1 MQSYFYKCNNC
12 NEEFGPKEIELYNH
26 YLCPK
31 CGMAEKNKP
40 LRGVLSVIY
49 DYNEIRNSYKQASML
64 KFTPGEFWRYP
75 FLWPLDYF
83 RSGNRLILKGI
94 DKDRIN
100 SLRLS
105 PFIFK
110 SLTDEKLLL
119 FDDTRNPTLSYKDR
133 ASVVLAIKALQLGK
147 KEISAASTGN
157 AGSSLAGICSRLG
170 LNAHLFVPE
179 AIPDP
184 KRAQIQAFG
193 ANIYMVKGDYDEAF
207 DLCLDVSEKKGWYNR
222 NTAFNPLTIEGK
234 KSAAIDIF
242 IMTQGQLPDNI
253 FVPVGDGVILAGLF
267 KGFYDLL
274 QLGWIEKLPRLIGV
288 QSQKS
293 DAIIRYLET
302 GRFEYKPASTI
313 ADSLNAGAPR
323 NLFMASDSI
332 TKSKG
337 FGVRVTDEEIIAAQ
351 KKIIGEMGILVEP
364 AAAASYAGYL
374 KAQQSSIPLP
384 GTSML
389 MLTGNG
395 LKDIES
401 INTIISKPESFT
413 SKEWI
418 EKLT

>member
-12 NEEFGPKEIELYNH
+12 NEEFGSKEIELSNN

-31 CGMAEKNKP
+31 CGKAEKNKP
-40 LRGVLSVIY
+40 LQGVLSVIY
-49 DYNEIRNSYKQASML
+49 DYDEIKNSYKKVSMQKL
-64 KFTPGEFWRYP
+64 APGEFWRYP
-75 FLWPLDYF
+75 YLWPLDFF
-83 RSGNRLILKGI
+83 RIGSRLHLRKINEDILPL
-94 DKDRIN
+94 
-100 SLRLS
+100 LRLS
-105 PFIFK
+105 PLISK
-110 SLTDEKLLL
+110 SSVKKRLLL

-133 ASVVLAIKALQLGK
+133 ASVLLAIKALQLGK

-157 AGSSLAGICSRLG
+157 AGSSLAGICARLG
-170 LNAHLFVPE
+170 LKAHLFVPE

-253 FVPVGDGVILAGLF
+253 FVPVGDGVIIAGLF
-267 KGFYDLL
+267 KGFWDLL

-288 QSQKS
+288 QSEKS
-293 DAIIRYLET
+293 DAVIRYLET
-302 GRFEYKPASTI
+302 GRFEYKHASTI

-323 NLFMASDSI
+323 NLFMAANSI
-332 TKSKG
+332 RESNG
-337 FGVRVTDEEIIAAQ
+337 LAIRVTDDEIINAQ
-351 KKIIGEMGILVEP
+351 KKIISEMGILVEP

-374 KAQQSSIPLP
+374 KAQQSNKSLS

-401 INTIISKPESFT
+401 INKIISKPESFT

>member
-12 NEEFGPKEIELYNH
+12 NEEFGSKEIELYNQ

-31 CGMAEKNKP
+31 CGLAEKNKP

-49 DYNEIRNSYKQASML
+49 DYKEIRNSYKRVSML

-75 FLWPLDYF
+75 YLWPLDYF
-83 RSGNRLILKGI
+83 RSGSKLILKGI
-94 DKDRIN
+94 DENRIN

-105 PFIFK
+105 PLMLK

-133 ASVVLAIKALQLGK
+133 ASVVLAIKALQLGR

-157 AGSSLAGICSRLG
+157 AGSSLAGICARLG
-170 LNAHLFVPE
+170 LDAHLFVPE
-179 AIPDP
+179 AIPVP

-207 DLCLDVSEKKGWYNR
+207 DLCLDLSEKKGWYNR

-253 FVPVGDGVILAGLF
+253 FVPVGDGVIIAGLF

-288 QSQKS
+288 QSENS

-337 FGVRVTDEEIIAAQ
+337 FGVRVTDKEIIAGQ

-374 KAQQSSIPLP
+374 KTQHSNISIS

-395 LKDIES
+395 LKDIKS
-401 INTIISKPESFT
+401 INRIISKPESFT

-418 EKLT
+418 EKLS